1 MVNRRALVL
10 LIGDLIVL
18 ALFAILGRNTHD
30 EAIGLDAAR
39 AVAGTAAPFLVG
51 WLVASPLL
59 GALRTATTAT
69 LPMMLRVV
77 LASWIAA
84 YPLAMLIRGIGLG
97 RTSPLSFYIVAFTVP
112 LLFLCGWRLVFSIVE
127 TRRTSRGSS
136 S

>member
-1 MVNRRALVL
+1 
-10 LIGDLIVL
+10 
-18 ALFAILGRNTHD
+18 
-30 EAIGLDAAR
+30 
-39 AVAGTAAPFLVG
+39 
-51 WLVASPLL
+51 
-59 GALRTATTAT
+59 
-69 LPMMLRVV
+69 MMLRVV

-112 LLFLCGWRLVFSIVE
+112 LLFHCGWRLVFSIVE